1 MFINPSDIVNSLP
14 IHPGMVVADIGA
26 GSGAF
31 SIPFAKIVGTSG
43 KVYAIDVQR
52 ELLSRIQKDAQ
63 SIGLRNISILWGN
76 AEQHN
81 GTHLREKSID
91 VVLISN
97 VLFQIEHKENF
108 AKEILRI
115 LRPTGFVVLID
126 WTESFGNLGP
136 KPDHV
141 FSEKQAKEL
150 FESSGFTY
158 SQKISSGAHHYGI
171 IFKHG

>member
-1 MFINPSDIVNSLP
+1 MFINPDNIVNSLP

-31 SIPFAKIVGTSG
+31 SIPFAKAVGSSG
-43 KVYAIDVQR
+43 KVYSIDVQR
-52 ELLSRIQKDAQ
+52 ELLSRIQSDAQ

-81 GTHLREKSID
+81 GTHLKDKGVD
-91 VVLISN
+91 VVLVSN

-108 AKEILRI
+108 AKEIFRVLKK
-115 LRPTGFVVLID
+115 TGFVVLID

-136 KPDHV
+136 KQDHV
-141 FSEKQAKEL
+141 ISESKAKEL
-150 FESSGFTY
+150 FESCGLIY
-158 SQKISSGAHHYGI
+158 SQRIHTGSHHYGI